1 MQLAVFFVQETMLS
15 LLYIYHTRKYLLARS
30 PLIERTWSVAESDHG
45 ERSQSQEQNSVL
57 WQLVYSNVLII
68 ALDITLL
75 GIQCADLFYL
85 QGAFKPCVYGVKL
98 KIEFAILNRLIAT
111 VQQAARE
118 EIYLGSAPDSLGL
131 GPNLSSAQSAQ
142 ERDRRK
148 RSTPDPTETLD
159 ALDDEESD
167 IIPPSHLRS
176 PESQK
181 PIRYETHE
189 S

>member
-1 MQLAVFFVQETMLS
+1 MLS

-30 PLIERTWSVAESDHG
+30 PLIERTWSVAETEHDSGD
-45 ERSQSQEQNSVL
+45 RSQSQEQNSVL

-118 EIYLGSAPDSLGL
+118 EIYLGSSAPNSLG
-131 GPNLSSAQSAQ
+131 PSVSAAQSGQ
-142 ERDRRK
+142 ERERRK
-148 RSTPDPTETLD
+148 RSTPDPIDMMDDID
-159 ALDDEESD
+159 AASVDDDAESA
-167 IIPPSHLRS
+167 IVPPGTLRS

-181 PIRYETHE
+181 PIRYETNHP
-189 S
+189 